1 MAESL
6 QYVVARGNPVWEI
19 DCDQKMTKFV
29 NTLMIHFVHI
39 RLFGKDWLFIDK
51 TASKLRNVKS
61 LMNSMSI
68 LLSDSQYRLTEF
80 VTSFWAALSTF
91 FSDTKYCAEQHFW
104 PLFKPFSSECSFFCH
119 KSQVSLANLG
129 CMH

>member
-39 RLFGKDWLFIDK
+39 SLFGKDWLFIDK

-61 LMNSMSI
+61 EFHEHTPV
-68 LLSDSQYRLTEF
+68 RLA
-80 VTSFWAALSTF
+80 VPADRVCYF
-91 FSDTKYCAEQHFW
+91 FLGRSVN
-104 PLFKPFSSECSFFCH
+104 FF
-119 KSQVSLANLG
+119 
-129 CMH
+129 